1 MIPRW
6 KGSLP
11 NIDVVYEP
19 IEFVNRFLDD
29 ELLSSIVEE
38 TNLYSTQKNPNKPL
52 NVTMQEIR
60 NFIGIVYMMSVYKLP
75 ATRMYWNNTTR
86 IERIATVMTCNR
98 WEAIKNH
105 LHFNNN
111 DTIPPDNIDKLF
123 KIRPLLS
130 SLLTKFQSTPIDEH
144 LSLDE
149 QIVPFKGKS
158 SLKQYNPNKPKKWG
172 YKIFV
177 LSDYKGIVYNF
188 QIYDGPLLAMPGN
201 KDIGASGNIV
211 MQLASV
217 IPKNQGH
224 KLYFDSWFTSV
235 NLQVELE
242 KIGSIALE
250 QYVETA

>member
-1 MIPRW
+1 MCIHVYILGVVILIMLFKTHKLYLLFSETTTTEKASNYPLRWKTTRTIDPIPRW

-11 NIDVVYEP
+11 NKDVVYEP

-29 ELLSSIVEE
+29 ELLGSIVEE

-52 NVTMQEIR
+52 NVTTQKIR
-60 NFIGIVYMMSVYKLP
+60 NFIDIVYMMSVYKLP
-75 ATRMYWNNTTR
+75 ATRMYWNKTTR

-111 DTIPPDNIDKLF
+111 DNIPPDNIDKLF

-149 QIVPFKGKS
+149 
-158 SLKQYNPNKPKKWG
+158 
-172 YKIFV
+172 
-177 LSDYKGIVYNF
+177 
-188 QIYDGPLLAMPGN
+188 
-201 KDIGASGNIV
+201 
-211 MQLASV
+211 
-217 IPKNQGH
+217 
-224 KLYFDSWFTSV
+224 
-235 NLQVELE
+235 
-242 KIGSIALE
+242 
-250 QYVETA
+250 